1 MSDETT
7 KGASPLRLRMIDDM
21 RLRRLERRTQEAY
34 IRGVCRLAKYLGHSP
49 QTATA
54 EDLRRFQLH
63 LVEAGVSP
71 ITLNA
76 TITAVKFLFQVTL
89 DRPHVASKLRR
100 VRVEQKLPVILSREE
115 VARLIESAA
124 NLKMKTALTL
134 AYGAGLRAGEV
145 VALKTVDVDS
155 GRMVL
160 RVEQGKGRKDRY
172 AILSPLMLER
182 LRAWWRYARSQN
194 QVIDGGWLF
203 PGQDRVNPMTTRQLN
218 RGIHEAARAAGLGK
232 RISMHGLR
240 HAFATHLLE
249 QKEDIRVI
257 QVLLGHKKIDTTT
270 VYTHVAT
277 EVLRE
282 VVSPIES
289 ARTP

>member
-1 MSDETT
+1 MGQDTSQ
-7 KGASPLRLRMIDDM
+7 KVSPLRLRMIEDM
-21 RLRRLERRTQEAY
+21 RMRKLERKTQETY
-34 IRGVCRLAKYLGHSP
+34 IRGVCRLSEYLKRSP
-49 QTATA
+49 LTATA

-76 TITAVKFLFQVTL
+76 TLTAVKFLFTVTL
-89 DRPHVASKLRR
+89 DRPYVVAKLRR
-100 VRVEQKLPVILSREE
+100 VPVAQKLPVVLSREE
-115 VARLIESAA
+115 VALLIESAA
-124 NLKMKTALTL
+124 NLKVKTALTL

-145 VALKTVDVDS
+145 VALKTGDVDS
-155 GRMVL
+155 SRMVL
-160 RVEQGKGRKDRY
+160 RIEQAKGRKDRY
-172 AILSPLMLER
+172 AMLSPLMLER
-182 LRAWWRYARSQN
+182 LRGWWRYAKSQD

-203 PGQDRVNPMTTRQLN
+203 PGQDRVNPMLTRQLN
-218 RGIHEAARAAGLGK
+218 RWIHEAAGAAGLDK
-232 RISMHGLR
+232 RVSMHSLR

-277 EVLRE
+277 EVLRG
-282 VVSPIES
+282 VVSPIENPH
-289 ARTP
+289 TI